1 MVPWNQRWSGW
12 RDRRGVLATLAAVEQ
27 PDAGSSAIFVLPTT
41 TDAQIGPVAGW
52 ISASGW
58 AAAAERQ
65 MGSAWIVTRQG
76 VLTVEQTRERAAGPG
91 SSTGGARRVRGLIP
105 TALKTLVKDAREAQR
120 AAQFRIDAAGPWQGS
135 APVEFVWQRHEL
147 FHRAGL
153 DLAEQLEVPSV
164 LFVPALTVWQ
174 AERWAVRR
182 PGWGGWLEQH
192 AERPALTRADLVA
205 CGTDVIAEQ
214 AARLGVSEGRLIVT
228 PTGAD
233 LALFAMASDRDSTRR
248 SLGIDESSFVIG
260 WVGSFR
266 AFHAID
272 QLVRA
277 AGRVSDVT
285 LLLVGD
291 GPQRSRVEQLVES
304 VGVTARFTGTV
315 AHGELPGLLRAMDVG
330 AVMARP
336 SEPFHYSP
344 LKVAEYLAA
353 GLPVVAPRV
362 AQLADRLDED
372 VNALLFEPGSV
383 ADMARALAAMAS
395 DSALR
400 SRLADGA
407 LRSSADWSWDRQIER
422 VREALRNLPLR
433 S

>member
-1 MVPWNQRWSGW
+1 M
-12 RDRRGVLATLAAVEQ
+12 
-27 PDAGSSAIFVLPTT
+27 LPTT

-52 ISASGW
+52 ISTSGW
-58 AAAAERQ
+58 AAAAQRQ
-65 MGSAWIVTRQG
+65 MGSAWIVTRHG
-76 VLTVEQTRERAAGPG
+76 VLTVEQTRERAAGSD
-91 SSTGGARRVRGLIP
+91 SSRGGARRMRGLIP
-105 TALKTLVKDAREAQR
+105 PVLKTLVKDAREAQR
-120 AAQFRIDAAGPWQGS
+120 AARFLIDVSGPWDGGP
-135 APVEFVWQRHEL
+135 PVELVWQRHEL
-147 FHRAGL
+147 FHQAGL
-153 DLAEQLEVPSV
+153 DLARKLEVPSV

-192 AERPALTRADLVA
+192 AERPALLRADLVA

-214 AARLGVSEGRLIVT
+214 AARLGVSDERLIVT
-228 PTGAD
+228 PTGVD
-233 LALFAMASDRDSTRR
+233 LALFAGASDRAATRR
-248 SLGIDESSFVIG
+248 LLGIDGSSLVIG

-272 QLVRA
+272 QLVHA
-277 AGRVSDVT
+277 AGRVDDVT

-291 GPQRSRVEQLVES
+291 GPERPRIERLAETL
-304 VGVTARFTGTV
+304 GVTARFTGTV
-315 AHGELPGLLRAMDVG
+315 AHGELPSLLRAMDVG

-362 AQLADRLDED
+362 AQLADRLDHD
-372 VNALLFEPGSV
+372 VNARLFEPGSV
-383 ADMARALAAMAS
+383 RDMAGALEAIAV

-400 SRLADGA
+400 ARLAEGA
-407 LRSSADWSWDRQIER
+407 RRSASDWSWDRQIER
-422 VREALRNLPLR
+422 VRAALRDVPLGW
-433 S
+433 